1 MHTSTVKPREFTG
14 RHMLVIVIG
23 FFSVVLFANVVMAY
37 LASSTWSGL
46 AVSNGY
52 VASQSFNADH
62 ARAKAQAAAGWK
74 VELSHNTGALAIVFA
89 GRDAAPLSGLIVSG
103 QLRRPTTE
111 RDDVRL
117 VFLEGRSGT
126 YEAPARLAAGV
137 WEVEVDTTGYRQ
149 TFRFVVKP

>member
-1 MHTSTVKPREFTG
+1 MPTSTVKPREFTG

-23 FFSVVLFANVVMAY
+23 FFSVVVFANVVMAY

-62 ARAKAQAAAGWK
+62 ARAKAQEAAGWN
-74 VELSHNTGALAIVFA
+74 VELSHNAGGLAIVFA
-89 GRDAAPLSGLIVSG
+89 GRDAAPLGGLIVSG

-117 VFLEGRSGT
+117 VFLEGRPGT

-137 WEVEVDTTGYRQ
+137 WELEVDTAGYHQ